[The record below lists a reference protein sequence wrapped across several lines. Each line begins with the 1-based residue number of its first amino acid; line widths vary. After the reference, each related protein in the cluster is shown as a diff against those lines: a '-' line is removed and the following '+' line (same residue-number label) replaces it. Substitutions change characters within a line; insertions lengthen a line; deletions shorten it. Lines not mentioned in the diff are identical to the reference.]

1 MIIKAYL
8 LRGDKL
14 DSFNIDIDD
23 NNYIKVKKKLIQ
35 VNNQIVN
42 LLKKYQE
49 EGKIKSIFR
58 PKNKQM
64 KDHLNELV
72 DAKKNIKLSLKKI
85 RNLYY

>member
-14 DSFNIDIDD
+14 DSFNIDIND
-23 NNYIKVKKKLIQ
+23 NNYNKVKKKLIQ

>member
-14 DSFNIDIDD
+14 DSFNIDIND
-23 NNYIKVKKKLIQ
+23 NNYNKVKKKLIQ

-64 KDHLNELV
+64 KDNLNELV